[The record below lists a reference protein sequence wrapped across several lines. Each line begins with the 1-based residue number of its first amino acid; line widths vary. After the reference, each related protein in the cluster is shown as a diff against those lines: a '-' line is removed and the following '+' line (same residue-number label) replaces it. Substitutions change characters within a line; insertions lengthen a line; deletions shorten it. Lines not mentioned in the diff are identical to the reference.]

1 MSTIEI
7 IATLFSIACVVLTI
21 MRNVWCW
28 ATGIVGVLAYMVL
41 FYQYKLYAD
50 MGLQVVYLV
59 QSIYGWYHWS
69 KYKDESQAV
78 TGILTLTPKQGLFSF
93 LVVIVLW
100 LGVWALLYFATD
112 GDIPQWDALA
122 TAISLTAQG
131 LLAWKFIEN
140 WLFWIVADILL
151 VVIFIYKDLY
161 LSAGTYM
168 LFLVM
173 AVIGWLQWKR
183 NMIQN
188 ATANE

>member
-69 KYKDESQAV
+69 KYKDENQAV